1 MIKKVFILLLFG
13 LSAVYSQ
20 NDDSYNRFRLGQS
33 YEQSGNYDKA
43 KEIYESLY
51 NKEPLNYQFFEAL
64 NRVYIQLKNFDGA
77 VAMVEKRLSINSGD
91 INMYGMLGSV
101 YHQKGDDKKAF
112 EVWDE
117 GLAKAQ
123 PSSVNYRVIANY
135 AMESRAFE
143 KAAEVLEKGKK
154 LSKDIYSFSFE
165 LANLYSILMKFK
177 EAAEE
182 YCYILSQDPNQITS
196 IQSRISAYVNKPE
209 AFSSTIEVVEK
220 QTDKSGQTTFQQL
233 LGWLY
238 MENNDYQKAYDVYLK
253 IDKQTNSGT
262 DLLTFAQRALSNGYY
277 DQAADA
283 YKKVSSKYKSSP
295 FEITA
300 QIGYAK
306 TMETVL
312 NKKNDSQNESWMPF
326 PSKSSGSEKEYNE
339 VIKAYQELIDN
350 FKRNPIAAESYYRI
364 GLIKLNRLN
373 DAAGA
378 EQTFKELLRI
388 APVTNF
394 SIPVFKSLA
403 EISIIK
409 NNLDQ
414 AAEYY
419 NKILNI
425 QSGEKSEKNFSE
437 YMLAKIEFWKGN
449 FPDASRELDL
459 VTNELSDNIAN
470 DAIELSLLINTTKND
485 SLSLLEFA
493 RADLLIEQKQYKEAS
508 GIFKDL
514 SQKNDLLTLKDLS
527 SFRYAQMVTMLND
540 LPNAIALL
548 EDLSQSDKGNVYADK
563 ALLLLGKIYQFGVK
577 DLTLAKKSYEKL
589 LANFPNSLYLDD
601 ARENITAMKIN

>member
-1 MIKKVFILLLFG
+1 MIKKVFILLFFS
-13 LSAVYSQ
+13 LSIVFAQ
-20 NDDSYNRFRLGQS
+20 GDDLYNRLRLGQS
-33 YEQSGNYDKA
+33 YEQAGNFEKA
-43 KEIYESLY
+43 KEIYEALY

-64 NRVYIQLKNFDGA
+64 NRVYIQLKNFDA
-77 VAMVEKRLSINSGD
+77 AAAMIEKRLSINPD
-91 INMYGMLGSV
+91 DVNMYGMLGSI
-101 YHQKGDDKKAF
+101 YQQKGDEKKAS
-112 EVWDE
+112 EIWDE
-117 GLAKAQ
+117 GLAKAPQ
-123 PSSVNYRVIANY
+123 SSVNYRVIASY
-135 AMESRAFE
+135 AMDDRAFE
-143 KAAEVLEKGKK
+143 KAAEILEKGK
-154 LSKDIYSFSFE
+154 LHSKDVYSFSLE

-182 YCYILSQDPNQITS
+182 YCDILSKDPNQLS
-196 IQSRISAYVNKPE
+196 FIQSRMSAYINKPE
-209 AFSSTIEVVEK
+209 AYKSTVEVVEK
-220 QTDKSGQTTFQQL
+220 WAGKNEQVSFQLL

-238 MENNDYQKAYDVYLK
+238 MENNDYSKAYDLHIK
-253 IDKQTNSGT
+253 IDKQTNNGT

-277 DQAADA
+277 DQAAEA
-283 YKKVSSKYKSSP
+283 YKKVAEKYKSTA
-295 FEITA
+295 FAITA

-312 NKKNDSQNESWMPF
+312 NKKNDNRNEDWKPF
-326 PSKSSGSEKEYNE
+326 PVKLSGPEKDYND

-350 FKRNPIAAESYYRI
+350 YKNNSIASESYYRI

-373 DAAGA
+373 DITGA
-378 EQTFKELLRI
+378 EETFNELLRI
-388 APVTNF
+388 APVNSF
-394 SIPVFKSLA
+394 SIQVFKSLA
-403 EISIIK
+403 EISII
-409 NNLDQ
+409 NDNLNK

-419 NKILNI
+419 NKILDI

-449 FPDASRELDL
+449 FPDASRELNI
-459 VTNELSDNIAN
+459 VSSELSDNIAN

-485 SLSLLEFA
+485 SLSLLKFA
-493 RADLLIEQKQYKEAS
+493 KADLLIELKQYKEAS
-508 GIFKDL
+508 VIFKEL

-527 SFRYAQMVTMLND
+527 AFRYAQMVTMLND

-548 EDLSQSDKGNVYADK
+548 ENLSQSDNGNIYADK